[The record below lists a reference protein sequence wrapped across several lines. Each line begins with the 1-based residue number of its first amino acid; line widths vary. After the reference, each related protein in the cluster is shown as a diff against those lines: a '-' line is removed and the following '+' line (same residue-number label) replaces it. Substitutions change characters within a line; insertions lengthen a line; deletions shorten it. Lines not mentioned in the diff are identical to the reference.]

1 MHHFQIFVCISHPLQ
16 MCHSF
21 THDFIGLQESLNGL
35 KKIVYL
41 LLILITFHLFRI
53 NGLPATVA

>member
-1 MHHFQIFVCISHPLQ
+1 